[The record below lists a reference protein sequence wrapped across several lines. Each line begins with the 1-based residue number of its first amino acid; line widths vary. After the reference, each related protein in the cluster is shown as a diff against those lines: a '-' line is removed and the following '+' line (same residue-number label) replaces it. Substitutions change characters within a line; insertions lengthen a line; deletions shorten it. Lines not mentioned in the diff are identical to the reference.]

1 MKMDCIKDF
10 INSWKQYDKEPSD
23 PTRSYTNPQW
33 HHRFR
38 DAGYFCVHP
47 AVDSLSKWP
56 KMHEWCQEQFGRD
69 HYSWTGSTFW
79 FENEQDA
86 VLFTLKWS

>member
-47 AVDSLSKWP
+47 AVDNLSKWP

-69 HYSWTGSTFW
+69 HYAWTGSTFW